1 MKKVYLILIN
11 IGNLVT
17 TIQGFTDLCEK
28 YTTSGSGGPSRLTK
42 VLNSYIGA
50 MVQEILT
57 HNGDVLKF
65 SGDAFL
71 SMWKKTAK
79 LSMQDV
85 VHSAI
90 DCGLIIQKN
99 YGNFTTDV
107 GVVLKG

>member
-1 MKKVYLILIN
+1 MSKLTNFDIYISGHIFL
-11 IGNLVT
+11 
-17 TIQGFTDLCEK
+17 GFTDLCEK
-28 YTTSGSGGPSRLTK
+28 YTKAGRGGPSRLSD

-71 SMWKKTAK
+71 SMWKKTAR
-79 LSMQDV
+79 LSMHDC
-85 VHSAI
+85 VHTAI
-90 DCGLIIQKN
+90 DCGLVIQKN
-99 YGNFTTDV
+99 YGTYVTDV

>member
-1 MKKVYLILIN
+1 ML
-11 IGNLVT
+11 
-17 TIQGFTDLCEK
+17 QGFTNLCEK
-28 YTTSGSGGPSRLTK
+28 YTSFGRGGPSRLTK

-57 HNGDVLKF
+57 HDGDVLKF

-71 SMWKKTAK
+71 SMWKKTGK
-79 LSMQDV
+79 LSMQDL
-85 VHSAI
+85 VHNAI

-99 YGNFTTDV
+99 YGTFTTDV